1 VKIIGV
7 TSHFVSMRLDE
18 GPIIAQASVPI
29 PSNATLK
36 EIVTAGQKLESRV
49 LLKAVRLYLAKRL
62 DVYWGVVRE
71 V

>member
-1 VKIIGV
+1 
-7 TSHFVSMRLDE
+7 MRLDE